1 MVFPP
6 YLTDPKYGWGVPN
19 AKAGNAQ
26 MDAAFFHGARIDSEK
41 FNLAM
46 GKCQN
51 LQSGMASSIV
61 QWCSTTLVFG

>member
-1 MVFPP
+1 M
-6 YLTDPKYGWGVPN
+6 PN

-51 LQSGMASSIV
+51 LHSGMASSIV